1 MHYDNS
7 MLPNVE
13 LVQTKIGIFILFKND
28 DFISKSLREN
38 GVWAELE
45 SNIAILMSDNTG
57 PSFILDIGANL
68 GAFCIP
74 VAKKLSPQNICIHAF
89 EPQRIIFQQL
99 NGNLFLNQIENCFTY
114 NFALGSAITTFD
126 LPKIDYL
133 QTKNI
138 GSVSLIPEI
147 QRTTSVSYHPTDI
160 ENVEIKTL
168 DSLQFD
174 GQCSFIKIDVEG
186 FESEVIAGSIDF
198 LLRQSFPPILFEEWR
213 KGKFSGDAGDVVNK
227 RQSQTRSLLGSLGYN
242 FLSLGL
248 ETLAQHPK
256 SRTEAVIETF
266 DNGQSELKRI
276 R

>member
-1 MHYDNS
+1 

-28 DFISKSLREN
+28 DLISKSLREK

-57 PSFILDIGANL
+57 PSFILDVGANL

-74 VAKKLSPQNICIHAF
+74 VAKKLSSQNICIHAF

-99 NGNLFLNQIENCFTY
+99 NANLFLNQIENCFTY
-114 NFALGSAITTFD
+114 NLALGSTITTLD

-147 QRTTSVSYHPTDI
+147 QRTTNVSYHPTDT

-168 DSLQFD
+168 DSLKFD
-174 GQCSFIKIDVEG
+174 GLCSFIKIDVEG
-186 FESEVIAGSIDF
+186 FESEVIAGALDF
-198 LLRQSFPPILFEEWR
+198 LERQSFPPILFEEWR
-213 KGKFSGDAGDVVNK
+213 KGKFSGDAGDEVNK
-227 RQSQTRSLLGSLGYN
+227 RQGQTRSLLGDLGYN

-256 SRTEAVIETF
+256 SKTEAVVETV
-266 DNGQSELKRI
+266 DSKKSEFKRI

>member
-1 MHYDNS
+1 
-7 MLPNVE
+7 MLPNIDLVE
-13 LVQTKIGIFILFKND
+13 TKIGTFLLFRNE

-38 GVWAELE
+38 GTWAELE
-45 SNIAILMSDNTG
+45 SKIAILMSNKTG

-68 GAFCIP
+68 GTFCVP
-74 VAKKLSPQNICIHAF
+74 VAAQLATQNIQVHAF

-114 NFALGSAITTFD
+114 NIALGSTIGNIN

-138 GSVSLIPEI
+138 GAVSLISEI
-147 QRTTSVSYHPTDI
+147 QIATNVTYHASET
-160 ENVEIKTL
+160 ELVEIKTL
-168 DSLQFD
+168 DSIEFK
-174 GQCSFIKIDVEG
+174 GKCSFIKIDVEG
-186 FESEVIAGSIDF
+186 YESEVIAGALNF
-198 LLRQSFPPILFEEWR
+198 LANHSFPPILFEEWR
-213 KGKFSGDAGDVVNK
+213 KGKFSGDAGKIVDE
-227 RQSQTRSLLGSLGYN
+227 RQKSTRALLKNLGYD

-256 SRTEAVIETF
+256 AIAEVAVEETNDGKRKF
-266 DNGQSELKRI
+266 IRI